1 MRKNASVSLVQKTV
15 ERYGSNK
22 KKLTAEL
29 KRLVKD
35 GRKSGDLLLIGAAY
49 CILSETCLDLDDES
63 GAFSNAL
70 KAVAFLKDTDAYE
83 LLARAYVSLGL
94 VYTYQDNPQMA
105 LAMDE
110 TACQLVRKHRIKG
123 RTRIE
128 VLNALSGNYHMLGD
142 VQKGIRIL
150 TECLSLM
157 EADPEEDLT
166 RRAKY
171 TLNLAQ
177 YYRDNQN
184 PEKSRTIL
192 TSMAAWIEKVD
203 FQALVCD
210 YYLRCAII
218 SYVLDDPQRGDGFA
232 DSALTLFPKDICPVP
247 VYDDLQELAHI
258 LSIRK
263 DQARMGRTLEL
274 VNALDE
280 KKQGTLQ
287 QIFAFHIMADY
298 YRVFGEPECA
308 AAYYAKLEELYDTQK
323 REMRETQL
331 RLTRRMKATEGEIRK
346 LKKENDLI
354 QKEKQAEFIAN
365 QEKVSRMQAHI
376 ISGLANLIESR
387 DLETGE
393 HVARTRSYV
402 KALSEFARADG
413 VYTDLLDDHFISLM
427 CRVAALHDVGKIVVP
442 DHILKKPGRLT
453 PEEYD
458 EMKRHASEGG
468 KVVREVLDGVTDDE
482 YLSFAS
488 DVATCHHEKWNGE
501 GYPKGRSGEAIPL
514 SARIMAIADV
524 FDALVSK
531 RCYKNPMP
539 PERAFEIIREE
550 AGKQFDPNLAQVFL
564 NHKDEFAELSQQGDE
579 APRSGAELRVE
590 S

>member
-15 ERYGSNK
+15 EKYGSNK

-49 CILSETCLDLDDES
+49 CILAETCMALDDES

-105 LAMDE
+105 MAMDE

-123 RTRIE
+123 RTRIV
-128 VLNALSGNYHMLGD
+128 VLNSLSGNYHMLGD

-157 EADPEEDLT
+157 DADPEENLT
-166 RRAKY
+166 DRAKY
-171 TLNLAQ
+171 TLNLAM
-177 YYRDNQN
+177 YHRDNRDL
-184 PEKSRTIL
+184 EESRTIL
-192 TSMAAWIEKVD
+192 MSMAAWIEKVD
-203 FQALVCD
+203 FQALICD
-210 YYLRCAII
+210 YYLRCAIL
-218 SYVLDDPQRGDGFA
+218 SYMLDDPQRGDGFA
-232 DSALTLFPKDICPVP
+232 DSALTLVPRDICPAP
-247 VYDDLQELAHI
+247 VYSDLQELSHI
-258 LSIRK
+258 LSNRR
-263 DQARMGRTLEL
+263 DQARMGKILEL
-274 VNALDE
+274 VTALAEE
-280 KKQGTLQ
+280 KQSTLQ
-287 QIFAFHIMADY
+287 QIFVFRIMAEY
-298 YRVFGEPECA
+298 YRVFGEPERAVAC
-308 AAYYAKLEELYDTQK
+308 YEKLKELYDTQK
-323 REMRETQL
+323 RETRETQL
-331 RLTRRMKATEGEIRK
+331 RLTRRMKAAEVEIRK

-354 QKEKQAEFIAN
+354 QKEKQAAFIAN
-365 QEKVSRMQAHI
+365 QEKVSGMQAHI

-387 DLETGE
+387 DLDTGE
-393 HVARTRSYV
+393 HVARTRSYAR
-402 KALSEFARADG
+402 ALSEFARADG
-413 VYTDLLDDHFISLM
+413 VYADLLDDHFISLM
-427 CRVAALHDVGKIVVP
+427 CRVAPLHDVGKIVVP

-458 EMKRHASEGG
+458 EMKHHASEGG
-468 KVVREVLDGVTDDE
+468 RVVREVLDGVTDDE

-501 GYPKGRSGEAIPL
+501 GYPKGVSGEAIPL

-524 FDALVSK
+524 FDALVSE
-531 RCYKNPMP
+531 RCYKKAMP

-550 AGKQFDPNLAQVFL
+550 AGTQFDPNLAQVFL
-564 NHKDEFAELSQQGDE
+564 NHKDEFIELSLQGDGTTE
-579 APRSGAELRVE
+579 T
-590 S
+590 

>member
-15 ERYGSNK
+15 EIYGSNK

-49 CILSETCLDLDDES
+49 CVLAETCLDLDDES

-70 KAVAFLKDTDAYE
+70 KAVAFLKDTEAYE
-83 LLARAYVSLGL
+83 LLAKAYITLGW
-94 VYTYQDNPQMA
+94 VYSNQDNPQMA
-105 LAMDE
+105 MEMDE
-110 TACQLVRKHRIKG
+110 IAYQLVKKHRIKG
-123 RTRIE
+123 ETRIML
-128 VLNALSGNYHMLGD
+128 LNSLSTNYHMLGD

-157 EADPEEDLT
+157 EANPEEDLT
-166 RRAKY
+166 YRAKY

-177 YYRDNQN
+177 YYRDNQDLG
-184 PEKSRTIL
+184 KSRTTL
-192 TSMAAWIEKVD
+192 MSMSAWIKKVD
-203 FQALVCD
+203 FQALICD
-210 YYLRCAII
+210 YYLRSAVI
-218 SYVLDDPQRGDGFA
+218 SYMLDDPQRGDGYA
-232 DSALTLFPKDICPVP
+232 DSALPLVPRDIYPIP
-247 VYDDLQELAHI
+247 VYGDLQELSHI

-263 DQARMGRTLEL
+263 DQARMGRILEL
-274 VNALDE
+274 IPALAE
-280 KKQGTLQ
+280 NKQTTLQ
-287 QIFAFHIMADY
+287 QIFFRIMADY
-298 YRVFGEPECA
+298 HRVFGEPERAVAC
-308 AAYYAKLEELYDTQK
+308 YEKLEELYDAQK
-323 REMRETQL
+323 RETRETQL
-331 RLTRRMKATEGEIRK
+331 RLARQMKTAEVEIRK
-346 LKKENDLI
+346 LKKDNDQI

-365 QEKVSRMQAHI
+365 QEKISRMQAHI

-393 HVARTRSYV
+393 HVARTRSYA
-402 KALSEFARADG
+402 KALSVFAREDG
-413 VYTDLLDDHFISLM
+413 VYADLLDDHFISLI
-427 CRVAALHDVGKIVVP
+427 CRVAPLHDVGKIVVP
-442 DHILKKPGRLT
+442 DYVLKKPGRLT

-468 KVVREVLDGVTDDE
+468 RVVREVLEGVTDDE

-501 GYPKGRSGEAIPL
+501 GYPKGYSGEAIPL

-524 FDALVSK
+524 FDALVSE
-531 RCYKNPMP
+531 RCYKKAMP

-550 AGKQFDPNLAQVFL
+550 AGTHFDPNLAQVFL
-564 NHKDEFAELSQQGDE
+564 NHKDEFAELSMRGDDSTE
-579 APRSGAELRVE
+579 T
-590 S
+590 